1 MTELQILSHI
11 ASVLNLPTHSVTATV
26 KLLDEGATVP
36 FITRYRREVTGGLDE
51 EQIRAI
57 EEKITYLRL
66 LEDRKVT
73 ILASIEEQGK
83 LSEELK
89 TKILNCMQMQE
100 LEDLYLPYKPKRKTR
115 ATIAKAKGLEP
126 LANLIFNQEILP
138 GKREDIVQP
147 FINPELGVNTH
158 DDAISGARDIVCE
171 WIGEDADVRKL
182 IRELT
187 RSSGTLKAEKK
198 QAEKTARTDFET
210 YYQFEDLI
218 SRLKPHQIL
227 AINRGETEEILKVK
241 ITVSEELCIQ
251 TILSKVT
258 KNPSGTFFD
267 QIPVIVEDAYGRLIE
282 PSIEREIRNE
292 LTETSDLHAIEVFA
306 KNLHNLLLQPPVF
319 GKIILGIDPGFVS
332 GCKIAVVDP
341 TGKYLEGDTIYP
353 TEPRKWTEIS
363 ERRVTELVKKYQ
375 VDIIAIGNGTA
386 SREVEQFVSDTIK
399 KHELSCHYLIVSEAG
414 ASVYSASKVASE
426 EFPELEAAQRGN
438 ISIARRVI
446 DPLAELV
453 KIDPKSIGVGL
464 YQHDV
469 DQKMLESKLGQVVES
484 CVNHVGVNLNT
495 CSASLL
501 THISG
506 LNKRTAQNVIQYR
519 DSIGKFTSREE
530 LLKVKGLGEHAFV
543 QAAGFLRIPDGSNP
557 LDNTS
562 IHPESYAATKKL
574 LEKFELDV
582 KSIQNEN
589 RKISEAVK
597 KFKLDQLANELGV
610 GKPTLELILENL
622 QKPGRDPRED
632 LQAPIL
638 RTDVLK
644 FEDLKIGMKLK
655 GTVRNVVDFGA
666 FVDIG
671 VKHDGLVHVSEM
683 GQAFVKN
690 PHEVMGVG
698 NVVEVWVKSID
709 TDRQRIGLTMKSP
722 EGPVQKQ
729 MHKPVQPQTRPQV
742 NQSQSKPIQLPQQN
756 SNKQPERRPEPVK
769 ESFEDK
775 LSALKSKF
783 GK

>member
-1 MTELQILSHI
+1 MTETQILSYI
-11 ASVLNLPTHSVTATV
+11 ASILNLNFDSIKSTV
-26 KLLDEGATVP
+26 KLLDEGSTVP

-51 EQIRAI
+51 EQIRDI
-57 EEKITYLRL
+57 EEKINYLRQ

-73 ILASIEEQGK
+73 ILESISEQGK
-83 LSEELK
+83 LTDELK
-89 TKILNCMQMQE
+89 NKILACLQMQE

-126 LANLIFNQEILP
+126 LAKLIFDQEVVSGDRTTLILP
-138 GKREDIVQP
+138 FIISELEVNSAEDA
-147 FINPELGVNTH
+147 L
-158 DDAISGARDIVCE
+158 SGARDIICE
-171 WIGEDADVRKL
+171 WIGEDADIRKM

-187 RSSGTLKAEKK
+187 RTTGSLKSEKK
-198 QAEKTARTDFET
+198 DSEKTARTDFET
-210 YYQFEDLI
+210 YYKFEDSV

-227 AINRGETEEILKVK
+227 AINRGEREEILKVNLS
-241 ITVSEELCIQ
+241 VSEELCIQ
-251 TILSKVT
+251 SILSKVT
-258 KNPSGTFFD
+258 KNPTSLFFD
-267 QIPVIVEDAYGRLIE
+267 QIPLSAEDSYGRLIE

-292 LTETSDLHAIEVFA
+292 LSALADMHAIEVFA

-319 GKIILGIDPGFVS
+319 GKTILGIDPGFVS
-332 GCKIAVVDP
+332 GCKIAVVNS
-341 TGKYLEGDTIYP
+341 TGKYLEGETIYP
-353 TEPRKWTEIS
+353 TEPRKWTDIS
-363 ERRVTELVKKYQ
+363 ERKVTELVKKYG

-399 KHELSCHYLIVSEAG
+399 NNELTCHYLIVSEAG
-414 ASVYSASKVASE
+414 ASVYSASKVAAE
-426 EFPELEAAQRGN
+426 EFPELEASQRGN

-469 DQKMLESKLGQVVES
+469 DQKMLENKLGQVVES

-501 THISG
+501 THVSG
-506 LNKRTAQNVIQYR
+506 LNKRTAQNVILYR
-519 DSIGKFTSREE
+519 DSVGKFSNREE
-530 LLKVKGLGEHAFV
+530 LLKVKGLGEHAYI
-543 QAAGFLRIPDGSNP
+543 QAAGFLRIPDGTNP

-562 IHPESYAATKKL
+562 IHPESYDATKKL
-574 LEKFELDV
+574 LSKFELDV

-589 RKISEAVK
+589 RKITEAVRNY
-597 KFKLDQLANELGV
+597 KLTQLSSELGV
-610 GKPTLELILENL
+610 GEPTLALILENL
-622 QKPGRDPRED
+622 QKPGRDPREEM
-632 LQAPIL
+632 QAPIL

-683 GQAFVKN
+683 GQSFVKN
-690 PHEVMGVG
+690 PHEVMEVG
-698 NVVEVWVKSID
+698 NIVDVWVKSID
-709 TDRQRIGLTMKSP
+709 TDRQRIGLTMRSP
-722 EGPVQKQ
+722 DGPIQNQRASQPHSKPQGNQPHNSTEKRQPQNFQKQ
-729 MHKPVQPQTRPQV
+729 VEKRA
-742 NQSQSKPIQLPQQN
+742 
-756 SNKQPERRPEPVK
+756 EPVK

-775 LSALKSKF
+775 LSALKSRF

>member
-1 MTELQILSHI
+1 MTETQILSYI
-11 ASVLNLPTHSVTATV
+11 GSVLNLAQHSVSATV

-57 EEKITYLRL
+57 EEKINYLRL
-66 LEDRKVT
+66 LEDRKST
-73 ILASIEEQGK
+73 ILSSIEEQGK
-83 LSEELK
+83 LSDELK
-89 TKILNCMQMQE
+89 NRILNCMQMQE

-126 LANLIFNQEILP
+126 LAKLIYDQGNLP
-138 GKREDIVQP
+138 GAIDDILEP
-147 FINPELGVNTH
+147 FVNLELEVTSK
-158 DDAISGARDIVCE
+158 DEALSGARDIVCE

-187 RSSGTLKAEKK
+187 RSAGSLKAEKK
-198 QAEKTARTDFET
+198 QVEKTARTDFET
-210 YYQFEDLI
+210 YYQFEESI

-227 AINRGETEEILKVK
+227 AVNRGEREDILKVK
-241 ITVSEELCIQ
+241 ISVSEELCTQ

-258 KNPSGTFFD
+258 KNPAGTFFD
-267 QIPVIVEDAYGRLIE
+267 QIPIIVEDTYGRLIE

-292 LTETSDLHAIEVFA
+292 LTEYSDLHAIEVFA

-319 GKIILGIDPGFVS
+319 GKTILGIDPGFVS

-341 TGKYLEGDTIYP
+341 TGKYLDGDTIYP
-353 TEPRKWTEIS
+353 TEPRKWTDIS
-363 ERRVTELVKKYQ
+363 ERKVTELVKKYH

-399 KHELSCHYLIVSEAG
+399 NNELGCYYLIVSEAG
-414 ASVYSASKVASE
+414 ASVYSASKIAAE

-506 LNKRTAQNVIQYR
+506 LNKRTAQNVIQFR
-519 DSIGKFTSREE
+519 DSIGKFTTRQE

-562 IHPESYAATKKL
+562 IHPESYEATQKL

-589 RKISEAVK
+589 KRISEAVK
-597 KFKLDQLANELGV
+597 KFKLDQLATELGV

-632 LQAPIL
+632 MQAPIL

-698 NVVEVWVKSID
+698 NVVDVWVKSID

-722 EGPVQKQ
+722 EGPVQNQKPSQ
-729 MHKPVQPQTRPQV
+729 PHPQGNQAQVKPVQRQQ
-742 NQSQSKPIQLPQQN
+742 QSYQ
-756 SNKQPERRPEPVK
+756 KQPVSRPEPVK
-769 ESFEDK
+769 ETFEDK